1 MGLNP
6 GLERFQ
12 PSDSGSSA
20 RPRAVGGVESW
31 QLPPPILAFLHLITE
46 AGCGLAIGAY
56 PRFRYDAR
64 GGGGIAELEDGGK
77 AGGWQ
82 AIHFDPAQ
90 LSIPALT
97 WRSTRV
103 LGLPL
108 PPGLA
113 IAIQPEK
120 LQGQWRPSS
129 GEVQLD
135 FRARFSFS
143 LAGMYQAPALIVQ
156 TSLTTETVKGQRHH
170 TQGERIG
177 SGGRALLAGVATVQ
191 PTGDRWLD
199 RFLGLPDEALALM
212 RCRLILAAQGG
223 P

>member
-1 MGLNP
+1 LQPPLLAVLN
-6 GLERFQ
+6 
-12 PSDSGSSA
+12 
-20 RPRAVGGVESW
+20 
-31 QLPPPILAFLHLITE
+31 LITE

-64 GGGGIAELEDGGK
+64 GGGGIAELEDGGEG
-77 AGGWQ
+77 GGWQ

-120 LQGQWRPSS
+120 LQGRWHPSS
-129 GEVQLD
+129 GEVQLK
-135 FRARFSFS
+135 FHSRFYFS
-143 LAGMYQAPALIVQ
+143 LAGIYQAPALSVH
-156 TSLTTETVKGQRHH
+156 TRLTTESVQGQRHH
-170 TQGERIG
+170 TRGERIG
-177 SGGRALLAGVATVQ
+177 PGGLAVLVGVATVQ
-191 PTGDRWLD
+191 PTGDGWLD

-212 RCRLILAAQGG
+212 RCRFKLSI
-223 P
+223 